1 MTIATIFCD
10 GDVGGRWR
18 AMVIASASDD
28 YLHISTRIA
37 ITYPMATANATAM
50 VGEDDHQFA

>member
-10 GDVGGRWR
+10 GYVGGRWR
-18 AMVIASASDD
+18 AMVIVSANDD

-37 ITYPMATANATAM
+37 FTHLVATVNATAM